1 MKGNKQMKTITNI
14 IHPLLALFAFACFA
28 LSQNAQAVV
37 PPPDGGYARGNT
49 AEGTQ
54 ALFSLTTGANNT
66 ALGYQACTSTLPA
79 TSTRRVVGGRFLAIT
94 ATATRPSVFAH
105 STVIPPAATTQPTV
119 MGHCTATQRAA
130 SIRPS
135 GLTRCLAT
143 RSAMA
148 IRRSVT
154 RRSIAT

>member
-66 ALGYQACTSTLPA
+66 ALGYQAMYFNTTGNFNTASGWGALLSNNGDGNTAIGFRPLYSNTTGCYNSANGYGALYSKPKG
-79 TSTRRVVGGRFLAIT
+79 RVNTGIGVNTPVFNT
-94 ATATRPSVFAH
+94 TYECETATRTPG
-105 STVIPPAATTQPTV
+105 P
-119 MGHCTATQRAA
+119 
-130 SIRPS
+130 
-135 GLTRCLAT
+135 
-143 RSAMA
+143 
-148 IRRSVT
+148 
-154 RRSIAT
+154 